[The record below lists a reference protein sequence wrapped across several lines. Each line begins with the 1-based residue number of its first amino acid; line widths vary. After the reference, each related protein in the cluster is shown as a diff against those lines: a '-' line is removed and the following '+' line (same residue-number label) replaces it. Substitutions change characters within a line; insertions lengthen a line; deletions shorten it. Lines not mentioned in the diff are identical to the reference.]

1 MFYNLLRGFLYPF
14 LFIFLLF
21 KPKKMKFVFQRLFQD
36 LTILKNN
43 EKYIWIH
50 CSSVGE
56 INLIDALVKKIKN
69 DFNENILLTVFT
81 NTGYEI
87 AMNKYSKDDR
97 ISILKFPLDDIFILK
112 RIFNSIKISKILL
125 IETEIWPNLINLG
138 SKYSKVFIVNG
149 RISNKSFPRY
159 KKIAWII
166 KPLFSKIS
174 GFFMQSCED
183 KERIIFLGA
192 NKNKVFVTGN
202 LKFDI
207 SFETFSSKDMSDLKE
222 LINSNSRKI
231 FVAGSTRQGED
242 SILID
247 VFKNLKNTL
256 LVIVPR
262 HLERVPE
269 IETLVKTSNLTYKKL
284 SDLESTPS
292 PEEFQVLIVDKMGVL
307 RKFYSIADIVFVGGT
322 LVNIGGHSL
331 LEPLFYGKAPIF
343 GPYLQNVKD
352 ISKEILRLNIGYKVN
367 NKEDFFNTINL
378 LETKPV
384 SEDKIKAFFKSNQ
397 NAAEKTIK
405 FMEEEWK
412 KD

>member
-21 KPKKMKFVFQRLFQD
+21 KPKKLKFVFQRLFQN
-36 LTILKNN
+36 LSILEKNA
-43 EKYIWIH
+43 KYIWIH

-56 INLIDALVKKIKN
+56 INLIDALVKKLKN

-81 NTGYEI
+81 DTGYEI

-97 ISILKFPLDDIFILK
+97 ISILRFPLDDIFILK
-112 RIFNSIKISKILL
+112 KIFNYIKVSKIIL
-125 IETEIWPNLINLG
+125 IETEIWPNFINLG
-138 SKYSKVFIVNG
+138 SKYSKIFIVNG

-159 KKIAWII
+159 KKISWII
-166 KPLFSKIS
+166 RPLFSKIS
-174 GFFMQSCED
+174 GFFMQSQED
-183 KERIIFLGA
+183 KDRIVLLGA

-207 SFETFSSKDMSDLKE
+207 SFETFSSEDMSNLKRF
-222 LINSNSRKI
+222 INSNMRKI

-247 VFKNLKNTL
+247 IFKNLKNTL

-269 IETLVKTSNLTYKKL
+269 IEILIKSSNLTYKKL
-284 SDLESTPS
+284 TDLESDPS
-292 PEEFQVLIVDKMGVL
+292 SEEFQVLIVDKMGVL

-352 ISKEILRLNIGYKVN
+352 ISKDILNLNIGYKVD
-367 NKEDFFNTINL
+367 NKEEFLNTINH
-378 LETKPV
+378 LEANPV

-397 NAAEKTIK
+397 NA
-405 FMEEEWK
+405 
-412 KD
+412 

>member
-21 KPKKMKFVFQRLFQD
+21 KPKKLKFVFQRLFQD
-36 LTILKNN
+36 LSILEKKA
-43 EKYIWIH
+43 KYIWIH

-56 INLIDALVKKIKN
+56 INLIDALVKKLKN

-81 NTGYEI
+81 DTGYEI
-87 AMNKYSKDDR
+87 AVNKYSKDDR
-97 ISILKFPLDDIFILK
+97 ISILRFPLDDIFMLK
-112 RIFNSIKISKILL
+112 KIFNYIQVSKIIL
-125 IETEIWPNLINLG
+125 IETEIWPNFINLG
-138 SKYSKVFIVNG
+138 SKYSKIFIVNG

-159 KKIAWII
+159 KKISWII

-174 GFFMQSCED
+174 GFFMQSQED
-183 KERIIFLGA
+183 KNRIILLGA
-192 NKNKVFVTGN
+192 DKNKVFVTGN

-207 SFETFSSKDMSDLKE
+207 SFETFSSEDMSNLKRF
-222 LINSNSRKI
+222 IKSDTRKI

-247 VFKNLKNTL
+247 VFKELKNTL
-256 LVIVPR
+256 LIIVPR

-269 IETLVKTSNLTYKKL
+269 IETLVKNSNLTYKKL
-284 SDLESTPS
+284 TDLELNPS
-292 PEEFQVLIVDKMGVL
+292 SEEFQILIVDKMGVL
-307 RKFYSIADIVFVGGT
+307 RKFYSIADVVFVGGT

-331 LEPLFYGKAPIF
+331 LEPLFYGKSPIF

-352 ISKEILRLNIGYKVN
+352 ISKDILNLNIGYKIN
-367 NKEDFFNTINL
+367 NKEEFLNTINL

-384 SEDKIKAFFKSNQ
+384 SEDKIKAFFKGNQ

>member
-21 KPKKMKFVFQRLFQD
+21 KPKKLKFVFQRLFQD
-36 LTILKNN
+36 LSILEKKA
-43 EKYIWIH
+43 KYIWIH

-56 INLIDALVKKIKN
+56 INLIDALVKKLKN

-81 NTGYEI
+81 DTGYEI
-87 AMNKYSKDDR
+87 AVNKYSKDDR
-97 ISILKFPLDDIFILK
+97 ISILRFPLDDIFMLK
-112 RIFNSIKISKILL
+112 KIFNYIQVSKIIL
-125 IETEIWPNLINLG
+125 IETEIWPNFINLG
-138 SKYSKVFIVNG
+138 SKYSKIFIVNG

-159 KKIAWII
+159 KKISWII

-174 GFFMQSCED
+174 GFFMQSQED
-183 KERIIFLGA
+183 KNRIILLGA
-192 NKNKVFVTGN
+192 DKNKVFVTGN

-207 SFETFSSKDMSDLKE
+207 SFETFSSEDMSNLKRF
-222 LINSNSRKI
+222 IKSDTRKI

-247 VFKNLKNTL
+247 VFKELKNTL
-256 LVIVPR
+256 LIIVPR

-269 IETLVKTSNLTYKKL
+269 IETLVKNSNLTYKKL
-284 SDLESTPS
+284 TDLELNPS
-292 PEEFQVLIVDKMGVL
+292 SEEFQILIVDKMGVL
-307 RKFYSIADIVFVGGT
+307 RKFYSIADVVFVGGT

-331 LEPLFYGKAPIF
+331 LEPLFYGKSPIF

-352 ISKEILRLNIGYKVN
+352 ISKDILNLNIGYKVN
-367 NKEDFFNTINL
+367 NKEEFLNTINL

-384 SEDKIKAFFKSNQ
+384 SEDKIKAFFKGNQ

-405 FMEEEWK
+405 FMEEE
-412 KD
+412 

>member
-14 LFIFLLF
+14 LFILLLF
-21 KPKKMKFVFQRLFQD
+21 KPKKLKFVFQRLFQD
-36 LTILKNN
+36 ISTLKKN
-43 EKYIWIH
+43 EQYIWIH

-56 INLIDALVKKIKN
+56 INLIDALVKKLK
-69 DFNENILLTVFT
+69 DTFNQNILITVFT
-81 NTGYEI
+81 DTGYEI
-87 AMNKYSKDDR
+87 AINKYSKDDR
-97 ISILKFPLDDIFILK
+97 ISILRFPLDDFFILK
-112 RIFNSIKISKILL
+112 RIFNYINVSKVILV
-125 IETEIWPNLINLG
+125 ETEIWPNFIDLG

-159 KKIAWII
+159 KKISWII
-166 KPLFSKIS
+166 KPLFSKIT
-174 GFFMQSCED
+174 GFFMQSQED
-183 KERIIFLGA
+183 KNRIVFLGA
-192 NKNKVFVTGN
+192 DESKVFVTGN

-207 SFETFSSKDMSDLKE
+207 SFETFSSQEMADLKK
-222 LINSNSRKI
+222 LIDSDSKKI
-231 FVAGSTRQGED
+231 FVAGSTRQGEEP
-242 SILID
+242 ILID

-262 HLERVPE
+262 HLERVNE
-269 IETLVKTSNLTYKKL
+269 IEILLKNSNLTYKKL
-284 SDLESTPS
+284 TDLESSPS
-292 PEEFQVLIVDKMGVL
+292 SERFQILIVDKMGVL

-352 ISKEILRLNIGYKVN
+352 ISKDILNLNIGYKVT

-378 LETKPV
+378 LEANPV
-384 SEDKIKAFFKSNQ
+384 SEDKIKVFFKSNQ

>member
-14 LFIFLLF
+14 LFIFLIF
-21 KPKKMKFVFQRLFQD
+21 KPKKLKFVFQRLFQD
-36 LTILKNN
+36 ISVLKRG
-43 EKYIWIH
+43 ERYIWIH

-56 INLIDALVKKIKN
+56 INLTDALIKKIKN
-69 DFNENILLTVFT
+69 NFRENILITVFT
-81 NTGYEI
+81 DTGYEI
-87 AMNKYSKDDR
+87 ASNKYSNDDR
-97 ISILKFPLDDIFILK
+97 ISILKFPLDDMFILK
-112 RIFNSIKISKILL
+112 KIFNYIKVSKVILV
-125 IETEIWPNLINLG
+125 ETEIWPNFIDLG

-159 KKIAWII
+159 KRISWII
-166 KPLFSKIS
+166 KPLFSKIN
-174 GFFMQSCED
+174 GFFMQSEED
-183 KERIIFLGA
+183 KVRIIALGA
-192 NKNKVFVTGN
+192 NKNRVFVTGN

-207 SFETFSSKDMSDLKE
+207 SFETFSSEEMSNLKT
-222 LINSNSRKI
+222 LINSDSRKI

-247 VFKNLKNTL
+247 LFTSLKNTML
-256 LVIVPR
+256 IIVPR
-262 HLERVPE
+262 HLERVSE
-269 IETLVKTSNLTYKKL
+269 IENLLRDSNLTYKKL
-284 SDLESTPS
+284 TDLETEPS
-292 PEEFQVLIVDKMGVL
+292 SERVQVLIVDKMGVL

-331 LEPLFYGKAPIF
+331 LEPLFYGKSPIF

-352 ISKEILRLNIGYKVN
+352 ISKDILTLNIGYKVT
-367 NKEDFFNTINL
+367 NKEDFLNTINH
-378 LETKPV
+378 LEINPV

>member
-1 MFYNLLRGFLYPF
+1 
-14 LFIFLLF
+14 
-21 KPKKMKFVFQRLFQD
+21 MKFVFQRLFQN
-36 LTILKNN
+36 LSILEKNA
-43 EKYIWIH
+43 KYIWIH

-56 INLIDALVKKIKN
+56 INLIDALVKKLKN

-81 NTGYEI
+81 DTGYEI

-97 ISILKFPLDDIFILK
+97 ISILRFPLDDIFILK
-112 RIFNSIKISKILL
+112 KIFNYIKVSKIIL
-125 IETEIWPNLINLG
+125 IETEIWPNFINLG
-138 SKYSKVFIVNG
+138 SKYSKIFIVNG

-159 KKIAWII
+159 KKISWII
-166 KPLFSKIS
+166 RPLFSKIS
-174 GFFMQSCED
+174 GFFMQSQED
-183 KERIIFLGA
+183 KDRIVLLGA

-207 SFETFSSKDMSDLKE
+207 SFETFSSEDMSNLKRF
-222 LINSNSRKI
+222 INSNMRKI

-247 VFKNLKNTL
+247 IFKNLKNTL

-269 IETLVKTSNLTYKKL
+269 IEILIKSSNLTYKKL
-284 SDLESTPS
+284 TDLESDPS
-292 PEEFQVLIVDKMGVL
+292 SEEFQVLIVDKMGVL

-352 ISKEILRLNIGYKVN
+352 ISKDILNLNIGYKVD
-367 NKEDFFNTINL
+367 NKEEFLNTINH
-378 LETKPV
+378 LEANPV

-397 NAAEKTIK
+397 NA
-405 FMEEEWK
+405 
-412 KD
+412 

>member
-14 LFIFLLF
+14 LFIFLIF
-21 KPKKMKFVFQRLFQD
+21 KPKKLKFVFQRLFQD
-36 LTILKNN
+36 ISVLKRG
-43 EKYIWIH
+43 ERYIWIH

-56 INLIDALVKKIKN
+56 INLTDALIKKIKN
-69 DFNENILLTVFT
+69 NFRENILITVFT
-81 NTGYEI
+81 DTGYEI
-87 AMNKYSKDDR
+87 ASNKYSNDDR
-97 ISILKFPLDDIFILK
+97 ISILKFPLDDMFILK
-112 RIFNSIKISKILL
+112 KIFNYIKVSKVILV
-125 IETEIWPNLINLG
+125 ETEIWPNFIDLG

-159 KKIAWII
+159 KRISWII
-166 KPLFSKIS
+166 KPLFSKIN
-174 GFFMQSCED
+174 GFFMQSEED
-183 KERIIFLGA
+183 KVRIIALGA
-192 NKNKVFVTGN
+192 NKNRVFITGN

-207 SFETFSSKDMSDLKE
+207 SFETFSSEEMSNLKT
-222 LINSNSRKI
+222 LINSDSRKI

-247 VFKNLKNTL
+247 LFTSLKNTML
-256 LVIVPR
+256 IIVPR
-262 HLERVPE
+262 HLERVSE
-269 IETLVKTSNLTYKKL
+269 IENLLRDSNLTYKKL
-284 SDLESTPS
+284 TDLETEPS
-292 PEEFQVLIVDKMGVL
+292 SERVQVLIVDKMGVL

-331 LEPLFYGKAPIF
+331 LEPLFYGKSPIF

-352 ISKEILRLNIGYKVN
+352 ISKDILTLNIGYKVT
-367 NKEDFFNTINL
+367 NKEDFLNTINH
-378 LETKPV
+378 LETNPV

>member
-14 LFIFLLF
+14 LFIILIF
-21 KPKKMKFVFQRLFQD
+21 KPKKLKFVCQRLYQD
-36 LTILKNN
+36 LSLLKKS
-43 EKYIWIH
+43 EKYVWIH

-56 INLIDALVKKIKN
+56 INLTDALIKKLKDN
-69 DFNENILLTVFT
+69 FEENILITVFT
-81 NTGYEI
+81 DTGYEI
-87 AMNKYSKDDR
+87 AMNKYLKDDR
-97 ISILKFPLDDIFILK
+97 ISILRFPLDDFFILK
-112 RIFNSIKISKILL
+112 RIFKYIKVTKIILV
-125 IETEIWPNLINLG
+125 ETEIWPNFINLG
-138 SKYSKVFIVNG
+138 SKYSKIFIVNG

-159 KKIAWII
+159 KKILWLI
-166 KPLFSKIS
+166 KPLFSKIN
-174 GFFMQSCED
+174 GFFMQSQED
-183 KERIIFLGA
+183 KNRIIELGA

-207 SFETFSSKDMSDLKE
+207 SFETFSSEQMSNLKE
-222 LINSNSRKI
+222 LIKSDSRKI

-247 VFKNLKNTL
+247 IFKNLKNTL

-269 IETLVKTSNLTYKKL
+269 IEELIKSSDLTYEKL
-284 SDLESTPS
+284 TNLELSSTS
-292 PEEFQVLIVDKMGVL
+292 KNFEILIVDKMGVL
-307 RKFYSIADIVFVGGT
+307 RKFYSIADISFVGGT

-331 LEPLFYGKAPIF
+331 LEPLFYGKTPIF

-352 ISKEILRLNIGYKVN
+352 ISKDILNLNIGYKVN
-367 NKEDFFNTINL
+367 NKEEFLNTINL
-378 LETKPV
+378 LETNPV

-405 FMEEEWK
+405 FMEEE
-412 KD
+412 

>member
-1 MFYNLLRGFLYPF
+1 
-14 LFIFLLF
+14 
-21 KPKKMKFVFQRLFQD
+21 
-36 LTILKNN
+36 
-43 EKYIWIH
+43 
-50 CSSVGE
+50 
-56 INLIDALVKKIKN
+56 
-69 DFNENILLTVFT
+69 LLTVFT
-81 NTGYEI
+81 DTGYEI

-97 ISILKFPLDDIFILK
+97 ISILRFPLDDIFILK
-112 RIFNSIKISKILL
+112 KIFNYIQVSKIIL
-125 IETEIWPNLINLG
+125 IETEIWPNFINLG
-138 SKYSKVFIVNG
+138 SKYSKIFIVNG

-159 KKIAWII
+159 KKISWII

-174 GFFMQSCED
+174 GFFMQSQED
-183 KERIIFLGA
+183 KNRIILLGA

-207 SFETFSSKDMSDLKE
+207 SFETFSSEDMSNLRRFIKSDT
-222 LINSNSRKI
+222 RKI

-247 VFKNLKNTL
+247 VFKELKNTL
-256 LVIVPR
+256 LIIVPR

-269 IETLVKTSNLTYKKL
+269 IETLVKNSNLTYKKL
-284 SDLESTPS
+284 TDLELNPS
-292 PEEFQVLIVDKMGVL
+292 SEEFQILIVDKMGVL
-307 RKFYSIADIVFVGGT
+307 RKFYSIADVVFVGGT

-331 LEPLFYGKAPIF
+331 LEPLFYGKSPIF

-352 ISKEILRLNIGYKVN
+352 ISKDILNLNIGYKIN
-367 NKEDFFNTINL
+367 NKEEFLNTINL

-405 FMEEEWK
+405 FMEEE
-412 KD
+412 